1 MNISDKYRLKLTEL
15 TELFERNKK
24 QYYSGEYDEANTRT
38 DFIDKFFELLGWD
51 IRNEQGY
58 SEQYREVVRED
69 KVRINGNVKAPDYAF
84 RIGGVRKFFVEAK
97 KPSVNIKDELEPA
110 FQVRRYGYTAKLP
123 LCILTNFAEFAVYD
137 TRIKPSPSDKPDT
150 ARIFC
155 RSYLEYHKY
164 FDFIFNTFSKEAI
177 LKGSFDSYIQENK
190 NKKGT
195 SEVDKELL
203 KLIENWRTD
212 IAKNIALRNPSL
224 NIYHLNTAVQKI
236 IDRIIFLRIA
246 EDKEME
252 EYGLLQ
258 KITESGSVYQKL
270 QAVFDRANKKY
281 NSGLFKPHDWLRS
294 LIIDDGVLSSIINGL
309 YYPECPY
316 EFSILPVEILG
327 NIYEQFLGKIIKF
340 RNVKG
345 GHTALIEEKPE
356 VKKAGGVYYT
366 PQYIVRY
373 IVENTLGV
381 KIKGQSPDAIAQL
394 KVVDPACGSGS
405 FLVEAYQQLLN
416 YHLDYYSSEK
426 QRKQALKN
434 SRIYET
440 GKNVYK
446 LTIEEKQRILLNNI
460 YGVDIDGQAVEVTKL
475 SLYLKLLENEGSE
488 TKGKGQ
494 LFNFSDM
501 KLLPSLD
508 SNIKCGNSLVGS
520 DYYNEKD
527 VSLFDD
533 EAMRKINTF
542 DWDKEFPEVFAQG
555 GFDCVIGN
563 PPYVKEYT
571 NRDCFEGLHSHPC
584 YQGKMDLWYFF
595 GYQGIVF
602 LKDDGLIGFIAPNN
616 WITNAGAS
624 IFRNFILNNARILQY
639 VDFGNYKVFENAS
652 IQTMIYIMQ
661 KTKDAENYAVPYSRL
676 DNEHAAVSEAIDFLT
691 NDTKGVN
698 THFIARIEKAQC
710 VDNYILFLNPKI
722 AEVLHKIQSAG
733 TTFFE
738 KDELIQGIV
747 APQDFCNE
755 KSAATLG
762 NTALQGAGIFNIT
775 TEEYEALQLLPEE
788 KTLVKPFY
796 TSSELRRYFGNAK
809 NTLWVIY
816 TDSQFKNKTA
826 MKPYPHLKA
835 HLDRFAK
842 VITSDNK
849 PYGLHRARDE
859 QFFKGEKIV
868 SLRKTAEPCFTYTDF
883 DCYVS
888 QSYNVIK
895 TTRFNLKFLTALLNS
910 NVIKFWLRHKGKM
923 QGDNFQVDKEPL
935 LAIPLVLVSA
945 EEQAP
950 LISLADQM
958 LETQGRL
965 QQAPSDE
972 DKNILE
978 KRVAIIDK
986 QIDQAVYQLYG
997 LMEEEVKIVEGR
1009 KDVSDIE
1016 HIIISDQ
1023 FPYNMA
1029 PWLNEKTENVINYV
1043 YNMQQILL
1051 SGYSDESGIDKF
1063 LSHRFPFDS
1072 FPYREYMKDL
1082 FSSCNFPSDRE
1093 EISELLSN
1101 SFIDLTKIFSFAVA
1115 GNWELEDRDL
1125 LENQGIKGLEKLYKK
1140 YGLKWQA
1147 NIQISNIIL
1156 SDQFTCNMAHWLY
1169 ERVVSVLE
1177 KLLEIHN
1184 FFVTDKQSIKELLAS
1199 PYTDSKTNNDHILDL
1214 LSDSLSELMSILKFS
1229 FGKDLEAQ
1237 TEYLVDIRG
1246 NRGNRGLDRLY
1257 VKYGIKSETN
1267 IHRDIFSF
1275 IRKAREL
1282 LKGEQVPNRTFLYDI
1297 LYPIAK
1303 EDPLLQHIDDNLE
1316 LVRDGEMTW
1325 EVFVDKTVIDL
1336 NRLERLYENE

>member
-1 MNISDKYRLKLTEL
+1 MNISDEYRLKLTQL
-15 TELFERNKK
+15 TDLFERNRK
-24 QYYSGEYDEANTRT
+24 QYNTSAYDEANTRT

-51 IRNEQGY
+51 MRNEQGY

-69 KVRINGNVKAPDYAF
+69 KVRIDGKVKAPDYAF

-203 KLIENWRTD
+203 KLIEGWRTD

-258 KITESGSVYQKL
+258 RITESGAVYQKL
-270 QAVFDRANKKY
+270 QSIFDEANKKY

-294 LIIDDGVLSSIINGL
+294 LIIDDAVLSSIINGL

-345 GHTALIEEKPE
+345 GHTALIEEKPD

-426 QRKQALKN
+426 QREQALKN

-488 TKGKGQ
+488 TKDRGQ
-494 LFNFSDM
+494 LFKFSDM

-542 DWDKEFPEVFAQG
+542 DWDKEFPEVFARG

-571 NRDCFEGLHSHPC
+571 NRDCFEGLRSHPC

-661 KTKDAENYAVPYSRL
+661 KTKDAENYAVPYFRL
-676 DNEHAAVSEAIDFLT
+676 DNEHAAVSEVIDFLT
-691 NDTKGVN
+691 NDNKGVN

-722 AEVLHKIQSAG
+722 AEVLNKIQAAG

-738 KDELIQGIV
+738 KDEISTGIDV
-747 APQDFCNE
+747 HQDFCNE

-775 TEEYEALQLLPEE
+775 TEEYESLQLLPEE

-816 TDSQFKNKTA
+816 TDSQFKNKAA

-950 LISLADQM
+950 LITLADQM
-958 LETQGRL
+958 LETQSRL
-965 QQAPSDE
+965 QQALSDE
-972 DKNILE
+972 DKKLLE
-978 KRVAIIDK
+978 QRVAIIDR
-986 QIDQAVYQLYG
+986 QIDKAVYQLYG
-997 LMEEEVKIVEGR
+997 LTEEEVKIVEG
-1009 KDVSDIE
+1009 E
-1016 HIIISDQ
+1016 
-1023 FPYNMA
+1023 
-1029 PWLNEKTENVINYV
+1029 
-1043 YNMQQILL
+1043 
-1051 SGYSDESGIDKF
+1051 
-1063 LSHRFPFDS
+1063 
-1072 FPYREYMKDL
+1072 
-1082 FSSCNFPSDRE
+1082 
-1093 EISELLSN
+1093 
-1101 SFIDLTKIFSFAVA
+1101 
-1115 GNWELEDRDL
+1115 
-1125 LENQGIKGLEKLYKK
+1125 
-1140 YGLKWQA
+1140 
-1147 NIQISNIIL
+1147 
-1156 SDQFTCNMAHWLY
+1156 
-1169 ERVVSVLE
+1169 
-1177 KLLEIHN
+1177 
-1184 FFVTDKQSIKELLAS
+1184 
-1199 PYTDSKTNNDHILDL
+1199 
-1214 LSDSLSELMSILKFS
+1214 
-1229 FGKDLEAQ
+1229 
-1237 TEYLVDIRG
+1237 
-1246 NRGNRGLDRLY
+1246 
-1257 VKYGIKSETN
+1257 
-1267 IHRDIFSF
+1267 
-1275 IRKAREL
+1275 
-1282 LKGEQVPNRTFLYDI
+1282 
-1297 LYPIAK
+1297 
-1303 EDPLLQHIDDNLE
+1303 
-1316 LVRDGEMTW
+1316 
-1325 EVFVDKTVIDL
+1325 
-1336 NRLERLYENE
+1336 

>member
-1 MNISDKYRLKLTEL
+1 MNISDEYRLKLTQL
-15 TELFERNKK
+15 TDLFERNRK
-24 QYYSGEYDEANTRT
+24 QYNTSAYDEANTRT

-69 KVRINGNVKAPDYAF
+69 KVTIGGRVKAPDYAF

-123 LCILTNFAEFAVYD
+123 LCILTDFEEFAVYD
-137 TRIKPSPSDKPDT
+137 TRIKPSPSDKPST
-150 ARIFC
+150 ARIFYC
-155 RSYLEYHKY
+155 TFDEYHKH

-177 LKGSFDSYIQENK
+177 LKGSFDTYIQENK

-212 IAKNIALRNPSL
+212 IAKNIALRNLSL

-252 EYGLLQ
+252 EYGVLQ
-258 KITESGSVYQKL
+258 KITESGAVYQKL
-270 QAVFDRANKKY
+270 QSIFDGANKKY

-294 LIIDDGVLSSIINGL
+294 LIIDDAVLSSIINGL

-345 GHTALIEEKPE
+345 GHTALIEEKPD

-488 TKGKGQ
+488 TQGQ
-494 LFNFSDM
+494 LFKFSDI

-571 NRDCFEGLHSHPC
+571 NRDCFEGLRSHPC

-602 LKDDGLIGFIAPNN
+602 LRDDGLIGFIAPNN
-616 WITNAGAS
+616 WITNTGAS
-624 IFRNFILNNARILQY
+624 VFRNFILNNARILQY

-661 KTKDAENYAVPYSRL
+661 KTKGAENYAVPYSRL
-676 DNEHAAVSEAIDFLT
+676 NHEHSAVSEVIDFLT
-691 NDTKGVN
+691 NDKKDAN
-698 THFIARIEKAQC
+698 TCFSARIEKSQC
-710 VDNYILFLNPKI
+710 IDNYILFLNPKI
-722 AEVLHKIQSAG
+722 AEVLNKIQAAG
-733 TTFFE
+733 NTFFE
-738 KDELIQGIV
+738 KDEIIQGIV
-747 APQDFCNE
+747 APQDFCNK
-755 KSAATLG
+755 KSAAILG
-762 NTALQGAGIFNIT
+762 NAALQGSGIFNIT
-775 TEEYEALQLLPEE
+775 TEEYESLQLLPEE

-796 TSSELRRYFGNAK
+796 TSTELRWYFGNAK

-816 TDSQFKNKTA
+816 TDSQFKNKAA

-895 TTRFNLKFLTALLNS
+895 TVRFNLKFLTALLNS

-923 QGDNFQVDKEPL
+923 QGNNFQVDKEPL
-935 LAIPLVLVSA
+935 LAIPLISVSS

-950 LISLADQM
+950 FIKLADKM
-958 LETQGRL
+958 LETQRRL
-965 QQAPSDE
+965 QQALSDE
-972 DKNILE
+972 DKKLLE
-978 KRVAIIDK
+978 QRAAIIDR
-986 QIDQAVYQLYG
+986 QIDKAVYRLYG
-997 LMEEEVKIVEGR
+997 L
-1009 KDVSDIE
+1009 
-1016 HIIISDQ
+1016 
-1023 FPYNMA
+1023 
-1029 PWLNEKTENVINYV
+1029 TE
-1043 YNMQQILL
+1043 
-1051 SGYSDESGIDKF
+1051 DE
-1063 LSHRFPFDS
+1063 
-1072 FPYREYMKDL
+1072 
-1082 FSSCNFPSDRE
+1082 
-1093 EISELLSN
+1093 
-1101 SFIDLTKIFSFAVA
+1101 
-1115 GNWELEDRDL
+1115 
-1125 LENQGIKGLEKLYKK
+1125 IK
-1140 YGLKWQA
+1140 
-1147 NIQISNIIL
+1147 
-1156 SDQFTCNMAHWLY
+1156 
-1169 ERVVSVLE
+1169 VV
-1177 KLLEIHN
+1177 
-1184 FFVTDKQSIKELLAS
+1184 
-1199 PYTDSKTNNDHILDL
+1199 
-1214 LSDSLSELMSILKFS
+1214 
-1229 FGKDLEAQ
+1229 
-1237 TEYLVDIRG
+1237 
-1246 NRGNRGLDRLY
+1246 
-1257 VKYGIKSETN
+1257 
-1267 IHRDIFSF
+1267 
-1275 IRKAREL
+1275 
-1282 LKGEQVPNRTFLYDI
+1282 
-1297 LYPIAK
+1297 
-1303 EDPLLQHIDDNLE
+1303 
-1316 LVRDGEMTW
+1316 DGE
-1325 EVFVDKTVIDL
+1325 
-1336 NRLERLYENE
+1336 

>member
-1 MNISDKYRLKLTEL
+1 MNISDEYRLKLTRL
-15 TELFERNKK
+15 TDLFERNRK
-24 QYYSGEYDEANTRT
+24 QYNTSAYDEANTRT

-203 KLIENWRTD
+203 KLIEGWRTD

-252 EYGLLQ
+252 DYGLLQ
-258 KITESGSVYQKL
+258 KITESGAVYQKL
-270 QAVFDRANKKY
+270 QSIFDEANKKY

-294 LIIDDGVLSSIINGL
+294 LIIDDAVLSFIINGL

-345 GHTALIEEKPE
+345 GHTALIEEKPD

-426 QRKQALKN
+426 QREQALKN

-488 TKGKGQ
+488 TKDRGQ
-494 LFNFSDM
+494 LFKFSDM

-571 NRDCFEGLHSHPC
+571 NRDCFEGLRTHPC

-661 KTKDAENYAVPYSRL
+661 KKKDAENYAVPYSRL
-676 DNEHAAVSEAIDFLT
+676 NNEHSAVSEVIDFLT
-691 NDTKGVN
+691 NDNKGVN
-698 THFIARIEKAQC
+698 TRFIARIEKSQC
-710 VDNYILFLNPKI
+710 IDNYILFLNPKI
-722 AEVLHKIQSAG
+722 AEVLNKLQAAG
-733 TTFFE
+733 NTFFE
-738 KDELIQGIV
+738 KDEIIQGIV

-762 NTALQGAGIFNIT
+762 NTALQGTGIFNIT

-816 TDSQFKNKTA
+816 TDSQFKNKAA

-895 TTRFNLKFLTALLNS
+895 TIRFNLKFLTALLNS

-923 QGDNFQVDKEPL
+923 QGNNFQVDKEPL
-935 LAIPLVLVSA
+935 LAIPLISVSS

-950 LISLADQM
+950 FIALADQM

-965 QQAPSDE
+965 QQALSDE
-972 DKNILE
+972 DKKLLE
-978 KRVAIIDK
+978 QRAAVIDK
-986 QIDQAVYQLYG
+986 QIDKAVYQLYG
-997 LMEEEVKIVEGR
+997 LTEDEVKIVEG
-1009 KDVSDIE
+1009 E
-1016 HIIISDQ
+1016 
-1023 FPYNMA
+1023 
-1029 PWLNEKTENVINYV
+1029 
-1043 YNMQQILL
+1043 
-1051 SGYSDESGIDKF
+1051 
-1063 LSHRFPFDS
+1063 
-1072 FPYREYMKDL
+1072 
-1082 FSSCNFPSDRE
+1082 
-1093 EISELLSN
+1093 
-1101 SFIDLTKIFSFAVA
+1101 
-1115 GNWELEDRDL
+1115 
-1125 LENQGIKGLEKLYKK
+1125 
-1140 YGLKWQA
+1140 
-1147 NIQISNIIL
+1147 
-1156 SDQFTCNMAHWLY
+1156 
-1169 ERVVSVLE
+1169 
-1177 KLLEIHN
+1177 
-1184 FFVTDKQSIKELLAS
+1184 
-1199 PYTDSKTNNDHILDL
+1199 
-1214 LSDSLSELMSILKFS
+1214 
-1229 FGKDLEAQ
+1229 
-1237 TEYLVDIRG
+1237 
-1246 NRGNRGLDRLY
+1246 
-1257 VKYGIKSETN
+1257 
-1267 IHRDIFSF
+1267 
-1275 IRKAREL
+1275 
-1282 LKGEQVPNRTFLYDI
+1282 
-1297 LYPIAK
+1297 
-1303 EDPLLQHIDDNLE
+1303 
-1316 LVRDGEMTW
+1316 
-1325 EVFVDKTVIDL
+1325 
-1336 NRLERLYENE
+1336 